1 MPASTGQQR
10 EAEPAIEEPDYP
22 HTEVFCE
29 NLHELCERITAEEH
43 RLLAAAETDDESR
56 MAESRAELNKLYKQ
70 YIYV

>member
-1 MPASTGQQR
+1 MTP
-10 EAEPAIEEPDYP
+10 
-22 HTEVFCE
+22 
-29 NLHELCERITAEEH
+29 ELSPILTSVPTAEEH